1 MAPVGGSEPVA
12 SQDAMLSSKPYF
24 CLCCWSV
31 PNFSVPNFSVPNFSV
46 PNFSVPYF
54 SVPYFFVPYFFV
66 LYFFVLAHHFR
77 MADSCVFAVLHV
89 PSCPIVEDVPVGGMV
104 QSYGGGVHLHS
115 RQRCQ

>member
-24 CLCCWSV
+24 CLRCWSV
-31 PNFSVPNFSVPNFSV
+31 PNFSVP
-46 PNFSVPYF
+46 
-54 SVPYFFVPYFFV
+54 
-66 LYFFVLAHHFR
+66 YFFVLAHHFR

>member
-31 PNFSVPNFSVPNFSV
+31 PNFSVP
-46 PNFSVPYF
+46 YF
-54 SVPYFFVPYFFV
+54 SVPYFFVP
-66 LYFFVLAHHFR
+66 YFFVLAHHFR